1 MENKKRLSAVT
12 IILTVAIVGI
22 VLWKYAGVAK
32 EGDKVLPS
40 NNKTTEE
47 KMLNSAIS
55 EIGQISEGQMVTT
68 NFGEYQYRNGEWVK
82 TKEIFNVLTL

>member
-1 MENKKRLSAVT
+1 MEKKQLSAVT

-32 EGDKVLPS
+32 EGEKVIPS

-47 KMLNSAIS
+47 KQLNSAIS
-55 EIGQISEGQMVTT
+55 QIGEISEGQTVTT
-68 NFGEYQYRNGEWVK
+68 NFGEYQYKSGEWVK
-82 TKEIFNVLTL
+82 TKELFNVLTL